1 MNSVVGLVN
10 GWRSQL
16 IEQDEERIDSQS
28 RAGCML
34 PAVWRN
40 GRLESGI
47 NFAGLGG
54 HVTDHRVTTRV
65 KPVLSPVA
73 MRPLLPVKVGR
84 LVRPLVEVS

>member
-40 GRLESGI
+40 GR
-47 NFAGLGG
+47 
-54 HVTDHRVTTRV
+54 
-65 KPVLSPVA
+65 VLNRKNSA
-73 MRPLLPVKVGR
+73 NQCLDCEGSIFTHNRADLIRFNDL
-84 LVRPLVEVS
+84 